1 MAETSGGSKK
11 LLWVMILLVLLS
23 SAGAAAAIYMV
34 MNQEGNGSSAEAQA
48 QVQPERQSP
57 IFLDI
62 EPFTVNLESDRGGSR
77 LLYTGITLRVGNE
90 QSKEILAEHMP
101 QVRSRLL
108 MLLSGK
114 KASELTSPE
123 GKRAL
128 SREIIDALSEP
139 LAENQAP
146 LDLREVLFTEFI
158 VQ

>member
-1 MAETSGGSKK
+1 MAESSGGSKK
-11 LLWVMILLVLLS
+11 LLWVMIILVLLS

-34 MNQEGNGSSAEAQA
+34 MNQNGNGNAAEAQA
-48 QVQPERQSP
+48 EPERQSP

-62 EPFTVNLESDRGGSR
+62 EPFTVNLESDRAGAR

-90 QSKEILAEHMP
+90 TSKVILDEHMP

-108 MLLSGK
+108 TLLSGK
-114 KASELTSPE
+114 QASELTSPE
-123 GKRAL
+123 GKKAL
-128 SREIIDALSEP
+128 SQDIITALNEP